1 TLESLSGVSAVGAQ
15 LTVLC
20 GYGRLECFPI
30 ADTLLQR
37 WITRNV
43 YNSDKVDLPAVK
55 AWAEQWE
62 DLRGLVALYIYAEL
76 VKNGEL

>member
-1 TLESLSGVSAVGAQ
+1 MGAQ
-15 LTVLC
+15 LTVLY
-20 GYGRLECFPI
+20 GYGRLECFPV

-37 WITRNV
+37 WIARNV
-43 YNSDKVDLPAVK
+43 YNSDKVDLSVIE

-62 DLRGLVALYIYAEL
+62 NLRGLVALYIYAEL